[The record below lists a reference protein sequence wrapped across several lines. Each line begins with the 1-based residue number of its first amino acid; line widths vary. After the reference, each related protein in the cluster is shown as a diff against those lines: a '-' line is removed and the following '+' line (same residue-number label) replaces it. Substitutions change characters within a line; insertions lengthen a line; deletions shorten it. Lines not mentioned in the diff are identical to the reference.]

1 MKRQN
6 TAVSFLSVDRRGV
19 KKAGRRNWGTFHG
32 TNASDLETKIQ
43 HEKCASHGNLTLFIT
58 SQVDTGW
65 WVAHANGTE
74 CTQRADGAVAGGH
87 VQHICQRGQPYPGT
101 NTAANTCMIH
111 QSIKKNLHRS
121 IPGPP
126 RCHIWQKL
134 FAAFTP
140 KIRVET
146 RSDRPVRVRVMKTLH
161 VDARTTPKRDV
172 VLGRKQNPPFEL
184 QQLKLCIIRRFE
196 YCTFHSAS
204 LGHATRYEP

>member
-1 MKRQN
+1 MRRTQKRKYN
-6 TAVSFLSVDRRGV
+6 TRSAFTATSHCSLQARWIRG
-19 KKAGRRNWGTFHG
+19 GG
-32 TNASDLETKIQ
+32 
-43 HEKCASHGNLTLFIT
+43 
-58 SQVDTGW
+58 
-65 WVAHANGTE
+65 VAQANGTE

-161 VDARTTPKRDV
+161 VDARTTPKRTCCV
-172 VLGRKQNPPFEL
+172 RSKTKPAFRTATAQALHYQ
-184 QQLKLCIIRRFE
+184 
-196 YCTFHSAS
+196 TF
-204 LGHATRYEP
+204 